1 MLPHSSADRS
11 VANRAECWWL
21 WLARIGITSEQLESL
36 REDIRRH
43 GLTPTSFYELLET
56 RGAPAVLTFLG
67 EFRRSIPLHSAAN
80 EQVSKPCLFDIG

>member
-1 MLPHSSADRS
+1 MLSNPSASRS
-11 VANRAECWWL
+11 VEERAQCWWL

-36 REDIRRH
+36 REDIRGH

-67 EFRRSIPLHSAAN
+67 EFRRSIPPYTTAN
-80 EQVSKPCLFDIG
+80 EQMSEPCLFDIG